1 MKTFHRIQAALILG
15 MLFLGVSGAWGEIM
29 PSGLRFRD
37 KRLAGVSY
45 DSGAIVE
52 RLKRIN
58 AECCSRRLW
67 QGDEAY
73 QFMGSLSGLVP
84 LDAAVI
90 QQLTQMVDIMD
101 STMVDQWEI
110 CRAQIPTMG
119 PYEANA
125 GDSLAATVLVESE
138 KTSAGLVEQALE
150 KMTNEPQRRIFAQ
163 TLKEIQ
169 SRQAARE
176 SWKKSMEQKR
186 PKKTGAGSLLK
197 E

>member
-1 MKTFHRIQAALILG
+1 
-15 MLFLGVSGAWGEIM
+15 MLFSWVSGAWGEIM
-29 PSGLRFRD
+29 PAGLQFRD

-101 STMVDQWEI
+101 DGLMTMREVLRTQAPASYGEV
-110 CRAQIPTMG
+110 G
-119 PYEANA
+119 A
-125 GDSLAATVLVESE
+125 GCSLAATVLIESE
-138 KTSAGLVEQALE
+138 KTSAGLVEQALA
-150 KMTNEPQRRIFAQ
+150 KMTNGLQRQILAQ

-176 SWKKSMEQKR
+176 HWKKKMEQKR
-186 PKKTGAGSLLK
+186 PKKTPVSSLLK